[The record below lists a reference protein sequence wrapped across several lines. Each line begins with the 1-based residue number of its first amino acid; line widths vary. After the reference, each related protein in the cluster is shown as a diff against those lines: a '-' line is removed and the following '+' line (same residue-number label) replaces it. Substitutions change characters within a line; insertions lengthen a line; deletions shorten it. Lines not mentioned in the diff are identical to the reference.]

1 MRRASLLLALS
12 APSLAL
18 ALAGC
23 GEAVKDDHFA
33 KELKTERGD
42 PDPVN
47 PGTVPVRIGEPG
59 ANFNACNAAGTS
71 RHLDPAVGE
80 RIQVRAAPFDVAAET
95 GAIPAGARFF
105 ICSRSHDQRWL
116 GVVYEEAGTLA
127 PICGVS
133 RPVTVKRNYEG
144 PCRSGWVA
152 AAFVK
157 QIAG

>member
-1 MRRASLLLALS
+1 MRRVLFMAL
-12 APSLAL
+12 L

-33 KELKTERGD
+33 KELKTESAD
-42 PDPVN
+42 PKPVN
-47 PGTVPVRIGEPG
+47 PGTVPVRIGELG
-59 ANFNACNAAGTS
+59 TNFSACNAVGTS
-71 RHLDPAVGE
+71 RHLNPAAGE
-80 RIQVRAAPFDVAAET
+80 RLQVRAAPFDVAAEA

-105 ICSRSHDQRWL
+105 ICSRSIDQRWL
-116 GVVYEEAGTLA
+116 GVVYEEAGTLN
-127 PICGVS
+127 PSCGVS
-133 RPVTVKRNYEG
+133 RPAAAKRNYDG

>member
-1 MRRASLLLALS
+1 MRRALFIALLAL
-12 APSLAL
+12 AA
-18 ALAGC
+18 C

-33 KELKTERGD
+33 KELKTERTD
-42 PDPVN
+42 PDPAN
-47 PGTVPVRIGEPG
+47 PGTVPVRIGELG

-71 RHLDPAVGE
+71 RHLDPVAGE
-80 RIQVRAAPFDVAAET
+80 RIQVRAAPFEAAEET
-95 GAIPAGARFF
+95 GFIPAGARFF

-116 GVVYEEAGTLA
+116 GVVYEEAGMLA

-133 RPVTVKRNYEG
+133 RPITTKRNYEG

>member
-1 MRRASLLLALS
+1 MKPAFLLPTLFVSSLAVALS
-12 APSLAL
+12 
-18 ALAGC
+18 GC

-33 KELKTERGD
+33 KELKTERTD
-42 PDPVN
+42 PDPAN
-47 PGTVPVRIGEPG
+47 PGTVPVRIGELG

-71 RHLDPAVGE
+71 RHIDSASGE
-80 RIQVRAAPFDVAAET
+80 RLQVRAAPFEAAEET
-95 GAIPAGARFF
+95 GFIPAGARFF

-127 PICGVS
+127 PVCSVS
-133 RPVTVKRNYEG
+133 RPITARRNYEG